1 MAAGTVKFFRDAKN
15 FTQEYVA
22 GVLGISQPAYSKI
35 ESGITSI
42 NDETAVKLAELYEV
56 DKEVF
61 MLGQNAV
68 INYNVGTQDKGI
80 VKSEYYYENGKEL
93 LQAVI
98 DKADF
103 LLAQLQEQQKQ
114 LQQERTQLYELL
126 SKLAEKL

>member
-15 FTQEYVA
+15 YTQEYVA

-35 ESGITSI
+35 ESGLTNI
-42 NDETAVKLAELYEV
+42 NDETASKLAELYEV

-80 VKSEYYYENGKEL
+80 VNTEYFYETGKEI
-93 LQAVI
+93 LQAVT

-114 LQQERTQLYELL
+114 LQQERNQLYELL
-126 SKLAEKL
+126 SKLAQKL

>member
-35 ESGITSI
+35 ESGVTNI

-68 INYNVGTQDKGI
+68 INYNVGTQDKVV
-80 VKSEYYYENGKEL
+80 VKTDNYYESGKEL
-93 LQAVI
+93 IQI
-98 DKADF
+98 ITEKADF
-103 LLAQLQEQQKQ
+103 LLVQLQEQQKQ

>member
-35 ESGITSI
+35 ESGVTNI
-42 NDETAVKLAELYEV
+42 NDETASKLAELYEV

-80 VKSEYYYENGKEL
+80 VNTEYFYETGKEI
-93 LQAVI
+93 LQVVI

-126 SKLAEKL
+126 SKLAEKM

>member
-15 FTQEYVA
+15 YTQEYVA

-35 ESGITSI
+35 ESGLTNI

-80 VKSEYYYENGKEL
+80 VNTEYFYETGKEI
-93 LQAVI
+93 LQVVI

-114 LQQERTQLYELL
+114 LQLERTQLYELL
-126 SKLAEKL
+126 SKLAEKM

>member
-15 FTQEYVA
+15 YTQEYVA

-35 ESGITSI
+35 ESGLTNI
-42 NDETAVKLAELYEV
+42 NDETAVKLGKLYEV

-93 LQAVI
+93 LQVVI

>member
-15 FTQEYVA
+15 YTQEFVA
-22 GVLGISQPAYSKI
+22 GILGISQPAYSKI
-35 ESGITSI
+35 ESGLTNI
-42 NDETAVKLAELYEV
+42 NEETAGKLAELYEV

-68 INYNVGTQDKGI
+68 INYNVGTQEKVV
-80 VKSEYYYENGKEL
+80 VKTDNYYESGKEI
-93 LQAVI
+93 LQI
-98 DKADF
+98 ITDKADF

-114 LQQERTQLYELL
+114 LQQERTQLYQLL

>member
-35 ESGITSI
+35 ESGLTNI
-42 NDETAVKLAELYEV
+42 NDETASKLAELYEV

-80 VKSEYYYENGKEL
+80 VNSEYFYETGKEV
-93 LQAVI
+93 LQLI
-98 DKADF
+98 TDKVDF
-103 LLAQLQEQQKQ
+103 LLTQLQEQQRQ

>member
-15 FTQEYVA
+15 YTQEFVA
-22 GVLGISQPAYSKI
+22 GKLGISQPAYSKI
-35 ESGITSI
+35 ESGFTNI
-42 NDETAVKLAELYEV
+42 NEETAGKLAELYEV

-61 MLGQNAV
+61 MLGQHAV

-80 VKSEYYYENGKEL
+80 VKSEYYYESGKDL
-93 LQAVI
+93 LQVVI

-114 LQQERTQLYELL
+114 LQQERTQLYQLL

>member
-35 ESGITSI
+35 ESGLTNI
-42 NDETAVKLAELYEV
+42 NDETAGKLAELYEV

-68 INYNVGTQDKGI
+68 INYNVGTQDKVV
-80 VKSEYYYENGKEL
+80 VKTENYYESGKEI
-93 LQAVI
+93 LQVVI

-103 LLAQLQEQQKQ
+103 LMAQLQEQQKQ
-114 LQQERTQLYELL
+114 LQQERSQLYELL